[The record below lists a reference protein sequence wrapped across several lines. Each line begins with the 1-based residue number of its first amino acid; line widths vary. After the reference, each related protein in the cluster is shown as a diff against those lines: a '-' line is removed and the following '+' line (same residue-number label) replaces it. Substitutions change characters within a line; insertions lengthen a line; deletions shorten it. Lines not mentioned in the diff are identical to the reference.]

1 MSHSLGFVF
10 SLLFCAAMA
19 AQSGVEVY
27 RAELSVSF
35 GAVPGKL
42 VLHPQMLTFIDD
54 ERPASSFTFSRDKV
68 RDFSEDKGMLV
79 LQLSSPVRDRSG
91 DVVRIAFRMTPD
103 TDVAAV
109 TRWLREAPKAAEGE
123 PAPGVDMTFDAK
135 HNKMFGGSR
144 GKLMATP
151 TQLIYEAVDN
161 ASASRRWEYREIKK
175 FKRPNPYKVEIE
187 PFSGS
192 KLELELLGT
201 PMDNAQMNTL
211 SDRIAKARTGN

>member
-1 MSHSLGFVF
+1 MPHVRGFVF

-19 AQSGVEVY
+19 GQSGVEVY

-42 VLHPQMLTFIDD
+42 VLHPQMLTFVDD

-91 DVVRIAFRMTPD
+91 DVARIAFRMTPD

-109 TRWLREAPKAAEGE
+109 TRWLREGPKAAEGE
-123 PAPGVDMTFDAK
+123 PAAGVDMNFDAK
-135 HNKMFGGSR
+135 QNKLFGGSR

-151 TQLIYEAVDN
+151 TQLIYEAVDD
-161 ASASRRWEYREIKK
+161 ASASRRWEYKDIKK

-201 PMDNAQMNTL
+201 PMDDSHVRTL